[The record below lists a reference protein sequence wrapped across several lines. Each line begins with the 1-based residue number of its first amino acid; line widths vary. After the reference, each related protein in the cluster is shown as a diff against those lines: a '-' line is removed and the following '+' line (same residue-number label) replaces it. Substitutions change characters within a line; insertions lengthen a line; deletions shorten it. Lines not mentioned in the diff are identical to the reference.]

1 MSINDRINLFKIHS
15 IVSLIVNNSLL
26 VSVMS
31 EQVTG
36 VHDGD
41 ERVADV
47 LTEEDDEVP
56 GLLDQPVQHGAGQL
70 LYRVFLGL
78 GQDPLQRL
86 VLVHDVA

>member
-1 MSINDRINLFKIHS
+1 MSVQHGGRWFKINS
-15 IVSLIVNNSLL
+15 ISGLRIDRRL
-26 VSVMS
+26 VAVMPQ
-31 EQVTG
+31 QVAG
-36 VHDGD
+36 VHDRD
-41 ERVADV
+41 EGVADV